1 MMYWMVAA
9 LEDTV
14 LPVVPYSVVYLL
26 PTYVKKDVGMLWH
39 CMPLALVVAVLVPTH
54 TVAAET
60 L

>member
-1 MMYWMVAA
+1 MYWTVAT
-9 LEDTV
+9 LVETV
-14 LPVVPYSVVYLL
+14 LPVVPYSVVFLL

-39 CMPLALVVAVLVPTH
+39 CIPLALVTAVLVPIQ